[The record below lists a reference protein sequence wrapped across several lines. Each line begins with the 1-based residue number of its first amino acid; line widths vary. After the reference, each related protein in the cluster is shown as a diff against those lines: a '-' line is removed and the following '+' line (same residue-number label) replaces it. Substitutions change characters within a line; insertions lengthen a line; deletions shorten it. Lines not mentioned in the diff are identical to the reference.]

1 MPSSALTNLGNLHVV
16 IGRITY
22 TTGVPALVCN
32 DDSATLADTATGIAT
47 LTFGDAF
54 LAAPAVVANYRKGT
68 EAATTNNLMVIDSV
82 TTTTVVFRFKNDA
95 AGTNSTADP
104 ADTDGCQ
111 FIAIGMRFK

>member
-1 MPSSALTNLGNLHVV
+1 MSSAALQNLGMLHVV
-16 IGRITY
+16 SGRITF

-32 DDSATLADTATGIAT
+32 DESATVADTGTGITT

-54 LAAPAVVANYRKGT
+54 LTAPAVVAQYRKGT
-68 EAATTNNLMVIDSV
+68 EAATTNNLVVTDSV
-82 TTTTVVFRFKNDA
+82 STTAVVFRFKSDA

-111 FIAIGMRFK
+111 FIAIGMRNN